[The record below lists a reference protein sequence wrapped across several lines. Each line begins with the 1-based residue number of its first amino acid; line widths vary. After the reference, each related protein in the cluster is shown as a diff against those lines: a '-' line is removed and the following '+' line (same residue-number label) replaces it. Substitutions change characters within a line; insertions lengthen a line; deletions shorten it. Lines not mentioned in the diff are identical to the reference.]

1 MVKIVEAN
9 TEIYNLERLDDILT
23 HIERCGR
30 TCYKSENLITNETA
44 KPFITG
50 ILKTG
55 HESVTEHANVIFT
68 MPNTDKNRKIFE
80 MTNIRGINASK
91 EFDTLEK
98 REVIVVSGNIRAL
111 RDIARVYNVHDFLL
125 LIGDPLF
132 ILKEDAT
139 LFFDNA
145 KIEAYKNLVFQNCTI
160 M

>member
-1 MVKIVEAN
+1 
-9 TEIYNLERLDDILT
+9 
-23 HIERCGR
+23 
-30 TCYKSENLITNETA
+30 
-44 KPFITG
+44 
-50 ILKTG
+50 
-55 HESVTEHANVIFT
+55 
-68 MPNTDKNRKIFE
+68 

-98 REVIVVSGNIRAL
+98 KEVIVVSGNIRAL
-111 RDIARVYNVHDFLL
+111 RDMARVYNVHDFLL